1 MTNFFKKTLV
11 AAAVATAA
19 MSVSAAEVTFDTFG
33 ISVEGAQ
40 GLTNFDLGSDLTVTL
55 DSEYSV
61 GDIITFT
68 VSGDAADK
76 SKWPASIAVPETLL
90 SGVVGG
96 TAVVAKGMTLGRLS
110 GTAAGATYRITTIA
124 PIATVGYD
132 EDAGDS
138 ATTIGAEV
146 VLEDGDIGLNAT
158 KAVAAGTVVF
168 GFSAQTQTGVALD
181 SKDSVDLSV
190 AGEQIERTSTT
201 VLDGSIQI
209 QSARKT
215 FASNAVSDS
224 FEVVTAEETKA
235 YRNAGDVG
243 VDFLA
248 DTLASVTGTTTVLKG
263 NFGFIPDLEDVAGW
277 VETDTCSIDAA
288 DDGSVTATEITAV
301 GTAVGTC
308 GITLDV
314 TGGVTATAPV
324 AIEPQSF
331 TYNLTVAY
339 EDANNVEREVALV
352 TGGNAGSWSLNAY
365 STTIGYMPYGAGITQ
380 IIYVANTS
388 TSAGKIFA
396 DAWLANGTKVLSNV
410 EVGSLVANGQ
420 TEVSTKLSQ
429 ELAAKG
435 VATDRVRVRLL
446 AEVPTGQAR
455 TFSAYNVNGDR
466 LATGNN

>member
-19 MSVSAAEVTFDTFG
+19 MSVSAAEVDFTTFG

-40 GLTNFDLGSDLTVTL
+40 GLTNFDLGSDLTITL

-76 SKWPASIAVPETLL
+76 SKWPASITVPETVL
-90 SGVVGG
+90 SGTPG
-96 TAVVAKGMTLGRLS
+96 TDAKIAKGMTLGRLS
-110 GTAAGATYRITTIA
+110 GTTGGATYRITAIA
-124 PIATVGYD
+124 PIATAAYD
-132 EDAGDS
+132 EDTDTT
-138 ATTIGAEV
+138 TTIGAEI

-181 SKDSVDLSV
+181 SKDTVDLSV
-190 AGEQIERTSTT
+190 AGEQIY
-201 VLDGSIQI
+201 LDDVTKLNGEIQI

-215 FASNAVSDS
+215 FASSAVSDS

-235 YRNAGDVG
+235 YRNAGDSG
-243 VDFLA
+243 VTFLA
-248 DTLASVTGTTTVLKG
+248 ATEADVTGVTTVLKG
-263 NFGFIPDLEDVAGW
+263 NFGFIPDLDDVDGW
-277 VETDTCSIDAA
+277 VTATTCSIDAD
-288 DDGSVTATEITAV
+288 DDGSVTATEITA
-301 GTAVGTC
+301 TAAAVGTC
-308 GITLDV
+308 GIELDV
-314 TGGVTATAPV
+314 TGGVTSTAPV

-331 TYNLTVAY
+331 KYDVTVAY
-339 EDANNVEREVALV
+339 EDANSVEREVVLAS
-352 TGGNAGSWSLNAY
+352 GADAGSWSLNSY
-365 STTIGYMPYGAGITQ
+365 STTIGYMPYGAGISQ

-420 TEVSTKLSQ
+420 TEVSTKLAQ

-435 VATDRVRVRLL
+435 VVTDRVRVRLL
-446 AEVPTGQAR
+446 AEVPTGNAR